1 MTKIETSATSCNMA
15 KLFVANGYAFGE
27 YWAGYI
33 FTRTLQNPYAFY
45 LAREKMAVLS
55 AQPDVEDGEREIIA
69 AADTF
74 TLEEL
79 SVYFPLDFKKT
90 SNIDWLRSV
99 NVLLLCADETKV
111 RLNLLYYTWPAVQL
125 RFVSEIEANTLVI
138 YDRFTPNDALQSLQ
152 KEALTKGI
160 TAEIERW
167 SMVKLLVMGDRFGE
181 LAPHIC
187 IETIEKKGKPEIN
200 LSPRTS

>member
-1 MTKIETSATSCNMA
+1 MA

-33 FTRTLQNPYAFY
+33 FTRTLKDPYAFY

-138 YDRFTPNDALQSLQ
+138 YDRFTPNDTLQSLQ

-167 SMVKLLVMGDRFGE
+167 SMVKLLIMGDRFGE

-187 IETIEKKGKPEIN
+187 IEAIENKEKPEIN